1 MNIEF
6 EYRYRDFGNNKRYG
20 VVVFGNRTNILI
32 ERIRLRLQRLMIG
45 DGMTFSASHLKIP
58 EMFFPDSPFD
68 PALDWEMH
76 EFCDASDTDLPV
88 NDVGGRD
95 ITEVVSL
102 LLAGP
107 AIRPGA

>member
-32 ERIRLRLQRLMIG
+32 DRIRLRLQRLMIG

-68 PALDWEMH
+68 PALDWRCMSSATPLTRI
-76 EFCDASDTDLPV
+76 CRST
-88 NDVGGRD
+88 
-95 ITEVVSL
+95 T
-102 LLAGP
+102 LADET
-107 AIRPGA
+107 